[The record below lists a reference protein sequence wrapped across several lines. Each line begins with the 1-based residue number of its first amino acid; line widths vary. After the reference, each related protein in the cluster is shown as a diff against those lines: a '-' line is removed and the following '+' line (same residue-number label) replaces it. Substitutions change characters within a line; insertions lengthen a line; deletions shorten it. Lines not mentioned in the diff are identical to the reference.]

1 MTLKDRKKL
10 TNREQEVYDLVL
22 KGLAYIDIARRLV
35 IEECTVVTHILHIYE
50 KLDCHSRIDLMVRRI
65 NQLEETIEEMK
76 RTNK

>member
-35 IEECTVVTHILHIYE
+35 IEEGNYRFFLAKQYYFYTQNIRPNRVG
-50 KLDCHSRIDLMVRRI
+50 
-65 NQLEETIEEMK
+65 
-76 RTNK
+76 

>member
-76 RTNK
+76 RTKK